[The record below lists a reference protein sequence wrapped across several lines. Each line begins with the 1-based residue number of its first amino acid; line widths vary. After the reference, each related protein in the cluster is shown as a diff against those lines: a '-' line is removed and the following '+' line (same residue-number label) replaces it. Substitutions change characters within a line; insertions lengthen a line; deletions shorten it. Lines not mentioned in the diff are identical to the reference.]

1 MKSVTA
7 ELRTS
12 KGNLIYS
19 RNVINICKIK
29 RRVDDLR
36 NNILDWKN
44 SVENVQENNSC
55 TKARWCEG
63 HLLLLL
69 KSGVQ
74 IWTLLRKQ
82 LIIK

>member
-1 MKSVTA
+1 M
-7 ELRTS
+7 
-12 KGNLIYS
+12 
-19 RNVINICKIK
+19 
-29 RRVDDLR
+29 DDLR

-69 KSGVQ
+69 FKKWCTDLDTSKKTIDNKMTKRSVC
-74 IWTLLRKQ
+74 LYKLRKVE
-82 LIIK
+82 